1 MSTFGTIFN
10 IQRYS
15 INDGPGIR
23 TCIFMKG
30 CPLDCLWCHNPESK
44 SPKSELS
51 YAPNKCIGCR
61 KCEAVCPN
69 GCHSFADGVHTIN
82 RENCIGCGKCADACI
97 GALEIFGR
105 RISAEDA
112 IAEAMKDELFY
123 ETSGGGVTFTGG
135 EPFAQ
140 SEFLL
145 AMLKEAKAKGL
156 NVCIETC
163 GYTKREIL
171 AEAMGYVD
179 IFLFD
184 CKETDADNHKAF
196 TGVDNALIR
205 DNLRFLAENG
215 KKIVLRCPIIP
226 GYNDRSEHFA
236 KIAEIANEY
245 PSIIRIDVEP
255 YHPLGK
261 TKAAQIGKEYKLSE
275 LGMTDKS
282 LAEKWVEE
290 IALRANCAVRRG

>member
-1 MSTFGTIFN
+1 MGISGTIFN

-30 CPLDCLWCHNPESK
+30 CPLNCVWCHNPESK
-44 SPKSELS
+44 SPRPELS
-51 YAPNKCIGCR
+51 FAANKCIGCR

-69 GCHSFADGVHTIN
+69 GCHSFSDGLHVID
-82 RENCIGCGKCADACI
+82 RERCAGCGRCADACI
-97 GALEIFGR
+97 GALEIFGKK
-105 RISAEDA
+105 ITAEDA
-112 IAEAMKDELFY
+112 IAEACKDIQFY

-145 AMLKEAKAKGL
+145 AMLKEAKKKNL
-156 NVCIETC
+156 HVCIETC
-163 GYTKREIL
+163 GYTKQEIL
-171 AEAMGYVD
+171 AEAMEYVD

-184 CKETDADNHKAF
+184 CKETDAEKHKAY
-196 TGVDNALIR
+196 TGADNLLIR
-205 DNLRFLAENG
+205 SNLRFLAENG
-215 KKIVLRCPIIP
+215 KKIVLRCPIVP

-236 KIAEIANEY
+236 AIAAIANEY

-261 TKAAQIGKEYKLSE
+261 TKAAQLGKEYAISE
-275 LGMTDKS
+275 LGMTDKA
-282 LAEKWVEE
+282 LAEKWIEE
-290 IALRANCAVRRG
+290 IRSQADCEVRRG